1 MALWCLR
8 SPFDRIENDLAVP
21 TGKALVS
28 GRAPLGPKLLAG
40 QAERFDGTI
49 KNSSDPSISRLCETV
64 DICQVIKK
72 FDEQLHEKEDEQLD
86 EKESSGKSRTVECVF
101 VAKECDLYG

>member
-1 MALWCLR
+1 M
-8 SPFDRIENDLAVP
+8 
-21 TGKALVS
+21 
-28 GRAPLGPKLLAG
+28 
-40 QAERFDGTI
+40 
-49 KNSSDPSISRLCETV
+49 
-64 DICQVIKK
+64 IKK